1 MQRGTSDVSADL
13 MVQFLTWVARPPR
26 TSDDTMEAWRIIC
39 PSISSWED
47 ALLGGLIALEDG
59 KQTGQAS
66 VAVILT
72 QPGSDR
78 LRESGLVSLG

>member
-1 MQRGTSDVSADL
+1 MSADL

-59 KQTGQAS
+59 KQTG
-66 VAVILT
+66 
-72 QPGSDR
+72 
-78 LRESGLVSLG
+78 